1 MNTLVKWNPFSELN
15 EMQNRLTTLLGH
27 PTKRVEGE
35 GELGFTDWTPLVDVT
50 EDDKEFLIKA
60 ELPEV
65 KKEDVKVLID
75 NGVLQISG
83 NRKFE
88 KEEKGRKY
96 HRIERAYGSFER
108 TFTLPE
114 SSKPEGMTAEYE
126 DGMLTVHIPKSKEV
140 KSKQIEVKIH

>member
-1 MNTLVKWNPFSELN
+1 MNTLAKWNPFNELN
-15 EMQNRLTTLLGH
+15 EMQHRLTTLLGH
-27 PTKRVEGE
+27 PSKRIEGE
-35 GELGFTDWTPLVDVT
+35 GDHGFSDWTPLVDVT
-50 EDDKEFLIKA
+50 EDEKEFLIKA

-83 NRKFE
+83 PRKFE
-88 KEEKGRKY
+88 KEEKGKKY
-96 HRIERAYGSFER
+96 HRIERSYGSFER

-126 DGMLTVHIPKSKEV
+126 DGMLTVHVPKNKEV
-140 KSKQIEVKIH
+140 KTKQIEVKIH